1 MHRLRSMP
9 RRTRRLIVLGT
20 FVAYPLLYVG
30 YALLS
35 RAGALPTV
43 SLLWAPIAILLMFG
57 FAIGLFVIYGVT
69 RNRAEPEA
77 IELDERQ
84 RDLAVRARALSYG
97 VILAFIVAITAAWAI
112 YITSVGPVTIGAELL
127 LPVAIVVGVY
137 LPVLPSAVLAWIEP
151 DAPPEDVAGANGTT
165 SHVGGGAG

>member
-9 RRTRRLIVLGT
+9 RRTRRLIVLAT

-30 YALLS
+30 YALSS
-35 RAGALPTV
+35 RAGVLPAV

-69 RNRAEPEA
+69 RNRAAPDA

-84 RDLAVRARALSYG
+84 RDLAVRARVLSYG
-97 VILAFIVAITAAWAI
+97 VLLAFIVAIAAAWAI
-112 YITSVGPVTIGAELL
+112 YVTSVGPVTLGADLL
-127 LPVAIVVGVY
+127 LPVAIVVGAY

-151 DAPPEDVAGANGTT
+151 DAPPEDVAEANGTT
-165 SHVGGGAG
+165 SHVRGASG

>member
-1 MHRLRSMP
+1 MP
-9 RRTRRLIVLGT
+9 RRTRRLIVFGT

-35 RAGALPTV
+35 RSGALPAV
-43 SLLWAPIAILLMFG
+43 SLLWAPVAVLLMFG

-69 RNRAEPEA
+69 RNRAEPDDT
-77 IELDERQ
+77 ELDERQ
-84 RDLAVRARALSYG
+84 RGLAVRARALSYG
-97 VILAFIVAITAAWAI
+97 VLLAFIVAIAAAWAV
-112 YITSVGPVTIGAELL
+112 YVTSVGPVTLGADLL

-151 DAPPEDVAGANGTT
+151 DAPPEDVAGTNG
-165 SHVGGGAG
+165 SASRVGGAAR